1 MLAKRV
7 LSSISFLLPNR
18 QSTESSNAALK
29 QHQLPKQ
36 AITLACV
43 DLGQLSLAGIKGVI
57 LDLDNTIV
65 SEDDRY
71 LSPGAEIW
79 IQQAKQKGFRF
90 FVLSNGKRQY
100 RVDAWRQRLEVPI
113 LSPAK
118 KPFPKSFR
126 RALLQMEL
134 APHQVVV
141 IGDSCHTDVLGAWL
155 VGCFCIQVTTLPH
168 PPRWWEK
175 LCGRLVQI
183 PYPVEQE
190 LWDMNGQPAFHPNQL
205 K

>member
-7 LSSISFLLPNR
+7 FSSISFLLPGS
-18 QSTESSNAALK
+18 QSAQYRNSDLK
-29 QHQLPKQ
+29 KSQLPKQ
-36 AITLACV
+36 AITLACI
-43 DLGQLSLAGIKGVI
+43 DLSQLSLAGIKGVI

-71 LSPGAEIW
+71 LSPGAEAW
-79 IQQAKQKGFRF
+79 ILQAKQQGFRF

-126 RALLQMEL
+126 RALMQMEL
-134 APHQVVV
+134 APHQVMV
-141 IGDSCHTDVLGAWL
+141 IGDSRHTDVLGAWL
-155 VGCFCIQVTTLPH
+155 VGCSCIQVTTLPH

-183 PYPVEQE
+183 PYPPEQE
-190 LWDMNGQPAFHPNQL
+190 LWDMDGQPIRYSNH
-205 K
+205 